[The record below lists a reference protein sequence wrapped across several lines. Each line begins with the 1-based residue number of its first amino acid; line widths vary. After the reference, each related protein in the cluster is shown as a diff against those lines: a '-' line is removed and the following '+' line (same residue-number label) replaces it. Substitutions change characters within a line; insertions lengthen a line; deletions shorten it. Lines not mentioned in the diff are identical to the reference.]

1 MTGVQTCAL
10 PISSGC
16 SFQFLDESA
25 YRTKLT
31 DYKGTQALL
40 INLPNQ
46 GLAVGEFLV
55 AELAFSY
62 RYVHT
67 QYGGSHTRYNAS
79 PHLDEFDDENALMAA
94 FDTQTDIYNT
104 IPNSLQPH
112 TSDQEWRSYNYH
124 FGEIE
129 GFFTEG
135 ARPKNA
141 SFLRPLPN
149 DTNLILEV
157 QHQDFGTGNM
167 QDGKARY
174 GQPQRTALQ
183 IQAGHNL
190 RPEGVP
196 LSFLKATLPGSEV
209 FQSATLT
216 LHTGAN
222 SQEIPSSKDRK
233 SVV

>member
-1 MTGVQTCAL
+1 MTSSQELIINYLRNLERIDGIIANTHLAEQTSLEIVKHGYDEILAVSRKINI
-10 PISSGC
+10 PI
-16 SFQFLDESA
+16 
-25 YRTKLT
+25 K
-31 DYKGTQALL
+31 KGTQAML

-67 QYGGSHTRYNAS
+67 QYGGSHTRYNAR
-79 PHLDEFDDENALMAA
+79 PNLDEFDDDNALMAA

-104 IPNSLQPH
+104 ISNSLQPH

-149 DTNLILEV
+149 NTV
-157 QHQDFGTGNM
+157 
-167 QDGKARY
+167 A
-174 GQPQRTALQ
+174 
-183 IQAGHNL
+183 
-190 RPEGVP
+190 
-196 LSFLKATLPGSEV
+196 
-209 FQSATLT
+209 
-216 LHTGAN
+216 
-222 SQEIPSSKDRK
+222 DRK